1 MTSDIKV
8 GFLSY
13 RQIGKISA
21 DLLNTHNLGEKIP
34 IDIEKLLDNIFQI
47 NIITFHDLY
56 KVFDINAF
64 TSSDL
69 EKIYI
74 DEYLHSN
81 LELQY
86 RFTLAHELG
95 HIILHKIF
103 YEQFKIKDI
112 DSYINFL
119 SNIDDKEYGYLEY
132 QANCFAGYFLVPSN
146 HLEEQF
152 KKHLKNT
159 LSFITKR
166 FKGVKRKDYLEITTI
181 IIAKKMSPVFNVHY
195 KPIQI
200 RIYKNGLWRQI
211 PQI

>member
-74 DEYLHSN
+74 DEYLHSY
-81 LELQY
+81 LEPQY

-112 DSYINFL
+112 DSYVNFIN
-119 SNIDDKEYGYLEY
+119 NIDYKEYGYLEY
-132 QANCFAGYFLVPSN
+132 QANCFAGCFLVPSN

-166 FKGVKRKDYLEITTI
+166 FKGVKRKDYLEIAII
-181 IIAKKMSPVFNVHY
+181 IIAKKMVPVFNIHY